1 MAEQQN
7 WQRHGPFDLGM
18 HEYTD
23 EDFELDF
30 REEEFWEEVPDV
42 DINFMPLD
50 HTQLGKLYLDTYNC
64 YYNVTTLRTTYF
76 L

>member
-7 WQRHGPFDLGM
+7 WQLHGPFDLGM
-18 HEYTD
+18 HEYT
-23 EDFELDF
+23 ENFELDF

-50 HTQLGKLYLDTYNC
+50 HTQLGKL
-64 YYNVTTLRTTYF
+64 
-76 L
+76 